1 MNKDQMKRNHIEQ
14 SNILLQKRLED
25 EKNQS
30 KSKPVEVKSTFKK
43 DSLSDKLMNQLKGK
57 I

>member
-30 KSKPVEVKSTFKK
+30 KSKPVEVKSTFRK